1 MSEAPASGLGRDG
14 FNELVGIEILE
25 PDGEV
30 ARARVEVNDRLHQP
44 YGIVHGGVHATI
56 AETICSFA
64 TAVGVGAD
72 GKIAVGQSNSTT
84 FLRPITAGHIN
95 AAATP
100 RHRGR
105 TSWVWDVDITDDD
118 GRLCAVS
125 RLIIAVRP
133 PPS

>member
-1 MSEAPASGLGRDG
+1 MSETPPSGLGRDG
-14 FNELVGIEILE
+14 FNDLVGIEILE
-25 PDGEV
+25 PEGEV
-30 ARARVEVNDRLHQP
+30 ARARVEVSDRLHQP

-72 GKIAVGQSNSTT
+72 GKIAIGQSNSTT

-125 RLIIAVRP
+125 RLIIAVRS